1 MNDIGTTGEWFFG
14 YNFLLG
20 AVDGGF
26 MQHFLADVSS
36 TSKNCARV
44 MASYF
49 GKGSAY
55 ISSTFY
61 ILNIKYRLSVY

>member
-1 MNDIGTTGEWFFG
+1 MNDIGSTGEWFFG

-36 TSKNCARV
+36 TSKNWARV
-44 MASYF
+44 IASYL
-49 GKGSAY
+49 GKGSA
-55 ISSTFY
+55 
-61 ILNIKYRLSVY
+61 